1 MPIEKKDPANFNPDV
16 KIPSNVDSFR
26 FWCQKVLPLV
36 YDDSLSYYELL
47 CKVVDYL
54 NNVIEDV
61 NTLGTDVDN
70 LNKAYI
76 QLQSYVNNYFSS
88 LDVQDEINNKL
99 DEMAINGVFDKLV
112 SKYLAKSIP
121 LPINYTYIKNA
132 GVNDLLKNYL
142 SFNNNI
148 ILNEKLT
155 LNQLFCRDGIISDNA
170 ISVINNLTNTTVV
183 KVENNTITVA
193 NVDAFNV
200 GDKIRIGSDEFIFA
214 TILDKQDNILT
225 LDTNIYF
232 DVKNVV
238 AKLSN
243 NAILENLTFNN
254 MSLTISNTIAYIK
267 NCTFNNCI
275 ITLSGGIFYAENNTF
290 NQTNTLL
297 YKTGK
302 SLINNN
308 HYNNCYKSIECQ
320 LSFENKITNNVIDG
334 YTKSN
339 AYSIGIE
346 LTNTRD
352 YNHLGMTQNNLIDG
366 NTINNC
372 NYGREGSI
380 VGGIHLNFFACNNT
394 ISNNK
399 SCYNSC
405 GIYLENSCSNNVIS
419 SNNCS
424 YNLGLYGV
432 GIELDWNC
440 YYNVIMGN
448 ICNNNMGSQTQNES
462 CGIMGGHG
470 QSPNYCK
477 YNSYIGN
484 TCCNNGRAGIVI
496 GGFYI
501 TVSGNICSNNGNG
514 NYTNEGDI
522 VARNSCAAV
531 KITDNNLGSS
541 TGILIND
548 NNNDFIISN
557 NSCNN
562 VVAVDCND
570 ITINNNNLLNITCKG
585 DKRYSHNVIIYN
597 NLSYSPDGK
606 ITLDKISGYFIG
618 INRSNINNDFLYE
631 TNDLNNPLNW
641 TKVFS
646 S

>member
-1 MPIEKKDPANFNPDV
+1 MNNLSP
-16 KIPSNVDSFR
+16 FR
-26 FWCQKVLPLV
+26 IWCQKVLPLV

-54 NNVIEDV
+54 NNTLENVNSLIENFDELQK
-61 NTLGTDVDN
+61 NFTTLKNYVDN
-70 LNKAYI
+70 
-76 QLQSYVNNYFSS
+76 YFNT
-88 LDVQDEINNKL
+88 LDVQDQINKKL
-99 DEMAINGVFDKLV
+99 DEMASNGFFDKLA
-112 SKYLAKSIP
+112 SKFLAKSIP
-121 LPINYTYIKNA
+121 LPINYTYIQNA
-132 GVNDLLKNYL
+132 TASDLLNNYL

-148 ILNEKLT
+148 NLNENLSF
-155 LNQLFCRDGIISDNA
+155 NELFCRDGIISGNS
-170 ISVINNLTNTTVV
+170 ISVLNNPTNITVV

-193 NVDAFNV
+193 NVDDFNV

-214 TILDKQDNILT
+214 TILDKKDNILT

-232 DVKNVV
+232 DVDYVV
-238 AKLSN
+238 TKLTN

-267 NCTFNNCI
+267 NCTFNNCK
-275 ITLSGGIFYAENNTF
+275 ITLSGGIFYVENNTF
-290 NQTNTLL
+290 NQSDTLL

-302 SLINNN
+302 SLVNNN
-308 HYNNCYKSIECQ
+308 HYNSCYKSIECQ
-320 LSFENKITNNVIDG
+320 LSFENKITNNVING
-334 YTKSN
+334 YSKSN

-346 LTNTRD
+346 LTNTKD
-352 YNHLGMTQNNLIDG
+352 HNKLGMTQNNVISG

-380 VGGIHLNFFACNNT
+380 IGGIHLNFFACNNI

-424 YNLGLYGV
+424 HNLGLYGV

-440 YYNVIMGN
+440 HYNVIIGN
-448 ICNNNMGSQTQNES
+448 ICNNNMGSVNQNES

-470 QSPNYCK
+470 MSPNYCK

-484 TCCNNGRAGIVI
+484 TCCDNGRAGIVI

-514 NYTNEGDI
+514 NYNGEGDI

-531 KITDNNLGSS
+531 KITDNNLAS
-541 TGILIND
+541 TTSILIND

-557 NSCNN
+557 NSCRN
-562 VVAVDCND
+562 VVCVDCND
-570 ITINNNNLLNITCKG
+570 LTINNNNLLDITCIG
-585 DKRYSHNVIIYN
+585 NLRYSHNVIIYN

-606 ITLDKISGYFIG
+606 IKLSKIKGYFIG
-618 INRSNINNDFLYE
+618 INRSNINDEFVYE
-631 TNDLNNPLNW
+631 TNDLVDPINW
-641 TKVFS
+641 TKNFS